1 MRLDPRGGWGG
12 GGWSTRPCNT
22 EIGRARQGKH
32 RTWERDYERK
42 SSSPDPPNF
51 RVSAP
56 RAKFD
61 IGIETEVKA
70 EAMAMY
76 MVRTMERD
84 AGFDEGSGS
93 RHQTPARNGR
103 DLLIS
108 VVLAKSG
115 H

>member
-12 GGWSTRPCNT
+12 GGWSTPLCNT

-61 IGIETEVKA
+61 IGIDTEVKD

-76 MVRTMERD
+76 MVRKMERD
-84 AGFDEGSGS
+84 VGFDKGSGS

-103 DLLIS
+103 DRLMS

>member
-1 MRLDPRGGWGG
+1 MAGKETTSASHHPPDPR
-12 GGWSTRPCNT
+12 
-22 EIGRARQGKH
+22 
-32 RTWERDYERK
+32 
-42 SSSPDPPNF
+42 NF

-61 IGIETEVKA
+61 IGIETEVNT
-70 EAMAMY
+70 EATVMY
-76 MVRTMERD
+76 MVRKMERD

-103 DLLIS
+103 DLFIS

>member
-1 MRLDPRGGWGG
+1 MAGKE
-12 GGWSTRPCNT
+12 TTT
-22 EIGRARQGKH
+22 ESI
-32 RTWERDYERK
+32 
-42 SSSPDPPNF
+42 PPTF

-61 IGIETEVKA
+61 IGIVTEVKD

-76 MVRTMERD
+76 MVRKMERD

-103 DLLIS
+103 DRLIS

>member
-1 MRLDPRGGWGG
+1 MGKRL
-12 GGWSTRPCNT
+12 
-22 EIGRARQGKH
+22 RAKVILPP
-32 RTWERDYERK
+32 
-42 SSSPDPPNF
+42 PDPPNF

-61 IGIETEVKA
+61 IGIDTEVQA
-70 EAMAMY
+70 EATVMY
-76 MVRTMERD
+76 IVRKMERD
-84 AGFDEGSGS
+84 ARFHEGSGS

-103 DLLIS
+103 DRLIS